1 MRTSIQNYV
10 INQMRILVF
19 SENFFPDMGG
29 LERNTFTLA
38 STLSELGHE
47 VTVLTGTLKT
57 DDEIYPFK
65 VVRSKSQSTYW
76 AVIKETDLIFINGGI
91 ALKVCLAALVL
102 RKKYLPIYIMYNT
115 YLSEK
120 QGFVANLNRVLR
132 EYLASKAKLNI
143 TLSQYTKEL
152 LQSLSPKHAVEILL
166 NPIDGELERIAAQ
179 KNGMVKHKIHD
190 LLFAGRMIEG
200 KGIFILI
207 DAIAELK
214 SVRNLKVA
222 FAGEGDDKDALLAYA
237 KEKNVD
243 IAYLGRLNNEQ
254 IIEAYLQSKVLV
266 VPSSTHKE
274 GNPLVIAEAISL
286 GLPIIAS
293 DQPPMIEA
301 VGNAG
306 YIFKS
311 GRADDLA
318 QKIMQLFNGDNLQ
331 DKTKE
336 TQVRKQEF
344 SYAKYKTTLN
354 NILLKAAT

>member
-1 MRTSIQNYV
+1 MKV
-10 INQMRILVF
+10 LVF

-38 STLSELGHE
+38 STLSALGHD
-47 VTVLTGTLKT
+47 VTVLTGTLRT
-57 DDEIYPFK
+57 DSEMYPFK
-65 VVRSKSQSTYW
+65 VVRSKSKGTYW
-76 AVIKETDLIFINGGI
+76 SVIKATDLIFINGGI
-91 ALKVCLAALVL
+91 ALKVCLAALMM
-102 RKKYLPIYIMYNT
+102 RKKYLPIYIMYNS
-115 YLSEK
+115 YLSEQ
-120 QGFVANLNRVLR
+120 QGFVANINRRLR
-132 EYLASKAKLNI
+132 QFLASKATMNI

-152 LQSLSPKHAVEILL
+152 LQSLSPHHTVEILL

-179 KNGMVKHKIHD
+179 KNGMAKHKKYDI
-190 LLFAGRMIEG
+190 LFAGRMIEG

-207 DAIAELK
+207 DAMSKLNAAVPL
-214 SVRNLKVA
+214 SLA
-222 FAGEGDDKDALLAYA
+222 FAGEGEHKEALLAYA
-237 KEKNVD
+237 KEKHVN
-243 IAYLGRLNNEQ
+243 ITYLGRLNNEE

-301 VGNAG
+301 VGEAG

-311 GRADDLA
+311 GSADDLA
-318 QKIMQLFNGDNLQ
+318 LKINLLFNGNNLQ
-331 DKTKE
+331 EKTNE

-344 SYAKYKTTLN
+344 SYAQYKKTLD
-354 NILLKAAT
+354 NILQKAF

>member
-1 MRTSIQNYV
+1 
-10 INQMRILVF
+10 MRILVF
-19 SENFFPDMGG
+19 SENFFPNMGG

-38 STLSELGHE
+38 STLSALGHE
-47 VTVLTGTLKT
+47 VTVLTGTLRT
-57 DDEIYPFK
+57 DNESYPFE

-76 AVIKETDLIFINGGI
+76 AVIKQTDLIFINGGI
-91 ALKVCLAALVL
+91 ALKICLAALVL

-115 YLSEK
+115 YISEK
-120 QGFVANLNRVLR
+120 QGFVANMSMKLR
-132 EYLASKAKLNI
+132 KYLASKATLNI
-143 TLSQYTKEL
+143 SLSQYTKEL
-152 LQSLSPKHAVEILL
+152 LQSLSPNHAVEILL

-179 KNGMVKHKIHD
+179 KSGMSKNKTYDI
-190 LLFAGRMIEG
+190 LFAGRMIEG

-207 DAIAELK
+207 DAISKIKPLL
-214 SVRNLKVA
+214 NLKIA
-222 FAGEGDDKDALLAYA
+222 FAGEGEDKEALLAYT
-237 KEKNVD
+237 KERQVD
-243 IAYLGRLNNEQ
+243 IDYLGRLNNEQ

-301 VGNAG
+301 VGDAG

-311 GRADDLA
+311 GSADDLA
-318 QKIMQLFNGDNLQ
+318 QKIKQLFNPDNLLE
-331 DKTKE
+331 KTKA
-336 TQVRKQEF
+336 TTIRKQEF

-354 NILLKAAT
+354 SILQKATA